1 MTYYDV
7 HPALTCTTTQNKL
20 SSFALQSGSFARVP
34 LWQGSPGD
42 RYELRSQPQRL
53 PMISWA
59 WQPTTGLGLVR
70 KGAKSGAVHSLTA
83 FWSYLRSS
91 MQSPQISAP
100 QLEQI
105 QALTNVSVAHPSGTE
120 IDFAIGTSIDVNT
133 HRKRRVT

>member
-1 MTYYDV
+1 MTYYDA

-59 WQPTTGLGLVR
+59 WQPTTGLGPANFPALSHVCIGR
-70 KGAKSGAVHSLTA
+70 GGWGLRLPSHHHPHTRNDARAARSGPWDRWSALRCLSTVDEA
-83 FWSYLRSS
+83 F
-91 MQSPQISAP
+91 
-100 QLEQI
+100 
-105 QALTNVSVAHPSGTE
+105 VV
-120 IDFAIGTSIDVNT
+120 
-133 HRKRRVT
+133 